1 MILSALRDRNLS
13 LTGDGRVKEKRVRI
27 NDPDSFDYRYKS
39 VYELTLQEEQL
50 VPIRYLEFPCWLNSV
65 RL

>member
-1 MILSALRDRNLS
+1 MILSALSDRNLS

-27 NDPDSFDYRYKS
+27 VDPDSFDYRYKS

-50 VPIRYLEFPCWLNSV
+50 VPIRYLEFPCWLNSI